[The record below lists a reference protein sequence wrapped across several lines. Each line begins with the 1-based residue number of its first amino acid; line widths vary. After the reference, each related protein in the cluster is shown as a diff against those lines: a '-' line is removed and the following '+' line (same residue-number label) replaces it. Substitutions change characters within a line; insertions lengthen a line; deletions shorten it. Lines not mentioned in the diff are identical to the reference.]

1 MIEFL
6 QFSVQGLAAGSL
18 YAIVAIGLVLLYRG
32 TRVLNFAHGEF
43 GALGAYVFWQLYPQR
58 TWMFFALVAG
68 VASGAAVGLVTERL
82 VARPLQGSSL
92 LTLAVATLAVS
103 ELVRAFIVA
112 VFSPNPKFVP
122 PLVTSPT
129 LVVGR
134 IILPAQRLLI
144 LVASLALS
152 LLLALFLRTSL
163 FGIAVR
169 ASAEDLTA
177 VRLRGV
183 KAGRMTSFVWA
194 ASAALAA
201 VAAILVSPQLQ
212 LNPFFMTTVLIRA
225 FAAALVGGLTSLG
238 GALVGGLVV
247 GQLEAHLQ
255 RYTSYPGAVEAA
267 LFGIIVVIL
276 LVRPEGLFGRRET
289 AAAGLIGS
297 GRAGLRL
304 PFRLPRLPTVQA
316 GMVAVAASCVVVG
329 LAAVRGEYTIFLATV
344 ATTYAV
350 VGVSIYMLTGLS
362 GQLSLGHAA
371 FMGVGGFIAGQLAS
385 RHGWPY
391 AVSLV
396 VGGVVAAAFAVA
408 VGLPSFRIR
417 GLYLAVSTLAFGI
430 AAERYLFRL
439 TLFAGGSAGVSLPTL
454 GSGTVLVA
462 ALVLLLGGVVL
473 AHRVRSSKAGRAL
486 AVLHVN
492 ETLAESWGIRTG
504 AYKLLAF
511 GLSGFLAGCAGVV
524 YSTLIGQVTSEA
536 FTLTLSIN
544 VVAMAIVG
552 GLGSL
557 MGVIAGS
564 LFFALLP
571 EALRTAST
579 WLPVSYGGVLLAVVL
594 FLPRGV
600 AQLWTPAE

>member
-1 MIEFL
+1 
-6 QFSVQGLAAGSL
+6 
-18 YAIVAIGLVLLYRG
+18 
-32 TRVLNFAHGEF
+32 
-43 GALGAYVFWQLYPQR
+43 
-58 TWMFFALVAG
+58 
-68 VASGAAVGLVTERL
+68 
-82 VARPLQGSSL
+82 
-92 LTLAVATLAVS
+92 
-103 ELVRAFIVA
+103 
-112 VFSPNPKFVP
+112 FVP

-276 LVRPEGLFGRRET
+276 LVRPEGLFGRRGT

-304 PFRLPRLPTVQA
+304 PVRLPRLPTVQA

-396 VGGVVAAAFAVA
+396 VGGVVASAFAVA

-417 GLYLAVSTLAFGI
+417 GL
-430 AAERYLFRL
+430 
-439 TLFAGGSAGVSLPTL
+439 
-454 GSGTVLVA
+454 
-462 ALVLLLGGVVL
+462 
-473 AHRVRSSKAGRAL
+473 
-486 AVLHVN
+486 
-492 ETLAESWGIRTG
+492 
-504 AYKLLAF
+504 
-511 GLSGFLAGCAGVV
+511 FLAGCAGVV